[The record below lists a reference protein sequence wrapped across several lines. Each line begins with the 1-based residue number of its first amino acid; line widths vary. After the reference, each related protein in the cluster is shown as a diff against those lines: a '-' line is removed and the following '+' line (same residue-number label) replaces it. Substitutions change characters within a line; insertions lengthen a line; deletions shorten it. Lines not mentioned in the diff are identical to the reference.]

1 MKTLLILILSFLSF
15 SAFAQ
20 QHVFKL
26 SAQKQILSI
35 HLNEDNSNKKV
46 IIDSKEKIANV
57 QRLSIRGLAPALDN
71 GWVRTFQIT
80 DVNDGE
86 AIITITDDKE
96 PGVFNYGL
104 KDLVAKLTPGTYKI
118 FTLAVP
124 KDAAKAAELKPK
136 RILVATLEV
145 V

>member
-1 MKTLLILILSFLSF
+1 MKTLIILVLSLLSF
-15 SAFAQ
+15 SAFSQ
-20 QHVFKL
+20 QHVFKV

-35 HLNEDNSNKKV
+35 HLNEDNSNKK
-46 IIDSKEKIANV
+46 ITINTKEKIANV

-71 GWVRTFQIT
+71 GWVRTFHVT
-80 DVNDGE
+80 GSDEGE
-86 AIITITDDKE
+86 ALVTINDDKE

-104 KDLVAKLTPGTYKI
+104 KDLVEKLKPGIYKI
-118 FTLAVP
+118 FTLAIP

>member
-1 MKTLLILILSFLSF
+1 MKTLIILILSFLSF
-15 SAFAQ
+15 NSFAQ
-20 QHVFKL
+20 QNVFKL
-26 SAQKQILSI
+26 SAQKQIFSV
-35 HLNEDNSNKKV
+35 HLNEDNTNKK
-46 IIDSKEKIANV
+46 ITINSKEKIANV
-57 QRLSIRGLAPALDN
+57 QRLSIRGLAPELDN

-80 DVNDGE
+80 DQDEGE
-86 AIITITDDKE
+86 AKITINE
-96 PGVFNYGL
+96 SAGAYNYGL
-104 KDLVAKLTPGTYKI
+104 KDLVEKLKPGTYKI

>member
-1 MKTLLILILSFLSF
+1 MKTLIILVLSFLSF
-15 SAFAQ
+15 NAIAQ

-26 SAQKQILSI
+26 SAQKQIVSI

-46 IIDSKEKIANV
+46 TIDSKEKIANV

-80 DVNDGE
+80 DANDGE
-86 AIITITDDKE
+86 AIITIKDDKE
-96 PGVFNYGL
+96 LGVFNFGL
-104 KDLVAKLTPGTYKI
+104 KDLVEKLQPGSFKI

-124 KDAAKAAELKPK
+124 KDPAKAAELKPK